1 MKDNSKIGKIIP
13 FPGLGKRLLDRGME
27 ALMEKRYKEAS
38 ELLNQAVEIDD
49 DNYNAQFGLI
59 VALVELGDYRPAKEH
74 CRSIMNKGI
83 GDYFQVMEM
92 YVMIL
97 LQLNEYDEMESTVQA
112 LLEDGHVPI
121 DKEEHFEKM
130 LEFSRKMQEERAEKE
145 QALDD
150 DDYGEDTGSLQ
161 LLDRS
166 YEEQVRVVAGIR
178 DENARKY
185 LAEIKDYL
193 QSPDGF
199 PFLKTMLLLILKE
212 QEVQEPCDVEK
223 FLKHTSVIPAELDNL
238 EDRDFLVQVKQMIS
252 EELEHENPTL
262 CLLAEQLLERHHYLM
277 FPFDPTD
284 SYESW
289 AASYHFLAAGYQGF
303 ELEEQELL
311 DRYNAEK
318 DKFHRYLDFIMHIEE
333 ISTL

>member
-1 MKDNSKIGKIIP
+1 MKDNSKKGKVIP
-13 FPGLGKRLLDRGME
+13 FPGLGKRLLDRGMD

-38 ELLNQAVEIDD
+38 ELLNQAVEIDE

-59 VALVELGDYRPAKEH
+59 VALVELGDYGPAKEH

-112 LLEDGHVPI
+112 LLEDGHVPP

-130 LEFSRKMQEERAEKE
+130 LEFCRKMQTERAEE
-145 QALDD
+145 EHVLDE
-150 DDYGEDTGSLQ
+150 YEEETGPLR

-178 DENARKY
+178 DDNVRKY
-185 LAEIKDYL
+185 LLEIKDYL
-193 QSPDGF
+193 QSPDGY

-212 QEVQEPCDVEK
+212 QEVQ
-223 FLKHTSVIPAELDNL
+223 
-238 EDRDFLVQVKQMIS
+238 
-252 EELEHENPTL
+252 
-262 CLLAEQLLERHHYLM
+262 
-277 FPFDPTD
+277 D
-284 SYESW
+284 S
-289 AASYHFLAAGYQGF
+289 
-303 ELEEQELL
+303 
-311 DRYNAEK
+311 
-318 DKFHRYLDFIMHIEE
+318 
-333 ISTL
+333 